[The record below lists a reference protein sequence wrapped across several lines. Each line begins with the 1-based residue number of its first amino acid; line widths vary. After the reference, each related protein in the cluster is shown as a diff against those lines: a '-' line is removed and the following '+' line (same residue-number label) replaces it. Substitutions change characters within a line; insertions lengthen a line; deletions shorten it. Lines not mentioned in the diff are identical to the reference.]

1 MTTTLETVTTGI
13 ADTVAAPSGIS
24 AAGPGTAAPAP
35 APNRRSSTF
44 HGEISVCS
52 VDTLI
57 GGRGVAA
64 LLPDGR
70 QVAVYLIG
78 ETVYAVCNIDP
89 VARAAVM
96 SRGLVGDRAGVPA
109 VISPIGKQ
117 AYSLADGRGIDDPER
132 GVSVFPARIAAD
144 GTVLVTT
151 EAAIRHTLAA

>member
-1 MTTTLETVTTGI
+1 MTAILK
-13 ADTVAAPSGIS
+13 S
-24 AAGPGTAAPAP
+24 ATAALSAP
-35 APNRRSSTF
+35 EPRTSTF
-44 HGEISVCS
+44 RGEIAVCS
-52 VDTLI
+52 VSRLI

-70 QVAVYLIG
+70 QVAVYLVDDDVHAI
-78 ETVYAVCNIDP
+78 CNIDP

-117 AYSLADGRGIDDPER
+117 AYSLHDGRGLDDPGH

-144 GTVLVTT
+144 GTVVVAT

>member
-13 ADTVAAPSGIS
+13 ADTAAAPSGIS

-44 HGEISVCS
+44 
-52 VDTLI
+52 I